1 MTAVNDMGAPTNA
14 PVIID
19 STSDSEG
26 TQVTKPVSESKYT
39 DYKFRRHSSSVL
51 SPGTIIETNHLSQ
64 YLDRNN
70 EAYTSHWE
78 FNEEAVEYFNT
89 NRNKNGNQS
98 IGGYQGP
105 CYTPVA
111 YFDLDR
117 EDLSVAIADC
127 QALLRYLIDTM
138 GFTLAQ
144 CQVWFSGRKGFHVG
158 IPTSPWGLEPSPD
171 FNSKIKAIYLHI
183 AKEAGVIIDP
193 ALYDKV
199 RLLRLPFSKH
209 PKSQLHKIPLQVEAV
224 LGGLI
229 SAEWI
234 IQNA

>member
-1 MTAVNDMGAPTNA
+1 MNGLSEEMLKKFCYRRYTSSIKMSGQVVHIGNLPTLFS
-14 PVIID
+14 VD
-19 STSDSEG
+19 QEG
-26 TQVTKPVSESKYT
+26 
-39 DYKFRRHSSSVL
+39 
-51 SPGTIIETNHLSQ
+51 
-64 YLDRNN
+64 
-70 EAYTSHWE
+70 YTSHWDYSD
-78 FNEEAVEYFNT
+78 EAVAYFDM
-89 NRNKNGNQS
+89 NRNKNGNPS
-98 IGGYQGP
+98 IAGYPGP
-105 CYTPVA
+105 CHSSIA
-111 YFDLDR
+111 FFDLDR

-127 QALLRYLIDTM
+127 QTLLRHLIDTM

-158 IPTSPWGLEPSPD
+158 IPTSPWGLEPSSD
-171 FNSKIKAIYLHI
+171 FNLKIKAIYLHI
-183 AKEAGVIIDP
+183 AKEAGVTIDP

-209 PKSQLHKIPLQVEAV
+209 PKSQLHKIPLHVEAM